1 MLGGLVIVSLFEYVP
16 FMLGYGTGWA
26 LTGFDGPFMSA
37 LVLIFPQFF
46 VLFFVAT
53 YFYRKTG
60 KVYLGSLIT
69 AIVVSWVACGGSAYF

>member
-1 MLGGLVIVSLFEYVP
+1 
-16 FMLGYGTGWA
+16 
-26 LTGFDGPFMSA
+26 MSA

-69 AIVVSWVACGGSAYF
+69 AIIVSWITCGGAAFF